1 MTIILFHGL
10 GSSKKLLNYIYNGKK
25 YNKNDFIKLLK
36 KIDTVYIP
44 KIPYT
49 DVYYY
54 SEHALMKSMF
64 KPIDSLNYDSLSLDK
79 HVANL
84 YDLMDKQKYKAPY
97 IVMGHSHG
105 IYYACEFAKQHEK
118 EVKCIVSLDGS
129 WITNELN
136 KQRLMRWKDKGKI
149 IPKINNQKTLDD
161 IVDKIKNEK
170 DNSKYISMI
179 FDYVRGTH
187 TKFCIKRN
195 YEKLNIP
202 FITFRDFNSDVKDDV
217 IMKQHNNMTLQE
229 NNILSKY
236 TNHIVYVL
244 LDATHEIWLHDN
256 YKNTIIQTLKTLI

>member
-1 MTIILFHGL
+1 
-10 GSSKKLLNYIYNGKK
+10 
-25 YNKNDFIKLLK
+25 
-36 KIDTVYIP
+36 
-44 KIPYT
+44 
-49 DVYYY
+49 
-54 SEHALMKSMF
+54 
-64 KPIDSLNYDSLSLDK
+64 
-79 HVANL
+79 
-84 YDLMDKQKYKAPY
+84 
-97 IVMGHSHG
+97 
-105 IYYACEFAKQHEK
+105 
-118 EVKCIVSLDGS
+118 
-129 WITNELN
+129 
-136 KQRLMRWKDKGKI
+136 
-149 IPKINNQKTLDD
+149 
-161 IVDKIKNEK
+161 
-170 DNSKYISMI
+170 MI